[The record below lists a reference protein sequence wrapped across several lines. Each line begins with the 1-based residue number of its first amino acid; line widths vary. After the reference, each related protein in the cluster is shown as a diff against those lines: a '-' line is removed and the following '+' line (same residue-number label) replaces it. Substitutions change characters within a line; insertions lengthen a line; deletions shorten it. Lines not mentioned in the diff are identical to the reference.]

1 VGPAA
6 LPLLLALAHANF
18 GGRAGQATEGCGG
31 CHGDAADPSVQ
42 AVLEGPASAQPGEAV
57 VLRLVLTSSRA
68 SHVAAG
74 LNVAASAGR
83 LRPGPG
89 QRMEDDEITHDRRQA
104 MLDGERV
111 FAFTWTAPS
120 SSGPHT
126 LWAAGNAVDAGGTAR
141 GDGWA
146 LAEPFS
152 IGVDSAPGVD
162 PEPDSGEPQGSGP
175 NGDTGGSVSGR
186 GGRAGS
192 RCGSG
197 LPASRMA
204 ALLAVGLA
212 LRRRRT

>member
-1 VGPAA
+1 MGPAA
-6 LPLLLALAHANF
+6 LPLLLTLAHANF

-31 CHGDAADPSVQ
+31 CHGDAADPAVQ
-42 AVLEGPASAQPGEAV
+42 AVLEGPATAQPGEAV
-57 VLRLVLTSSRA
+57 VLRLVLTSSRT

-74 LNVAASAGR
+74 LNVAASAGS
-83 LRPGPG
+83 LRPGLG
-89 QRMEDDEITHDRRQA
+89 QRTEDDEITHDRRQP

-126 LWAAGNAVDAGGTAR
+126 VWAAGNAVDAGGTAR

-146 LAEPFS
+146 LAEPLL
-152 IGVDSAPGVD
+152 IGVDCAPGAC
-162 PEPDSGEPQGSGP
+162 PEPDSGAPQDSGA
-175 NGDTGGSVSGR
+175 NGDSGGSLSAR
-186 GGRAGS
+186 GGPAGS

-197 LPASRMA
+197 LPASQVA